1 MQDAPLREWMGYE
14 SRSGYR
20 EEYLLEDLRLEGR
33 GSAAN
38 ELCSC
43 GESDANGLKERLYRC
58 EDCFGLEMT
67 CAACCAASH
76 RQLPLHVIK
85 KWNGSSFEQSS
96 LKEIGL
102 RVQLGHSDL
111 KCVCPERGHVD
122 FIVIH
127 VNGIHH
133 VNVDFCG
140 CDQCVSHRQQLLR
153 CDWYPATIHFPQ
165 TACTRRVLEYF
176 LVMTWSSKVSGHEFY
191 MTLERLTDNVGLNIP
206 NSQYRAFMRTIRQ
219 FRHIRMMKQA
229 GRGNVGGGIASTEPG
244 ALAVQCPACPHPGIN
259 LPGDWEQIDVSL
271 KFLYAIFLALDAN
284 FRLKNRLRSS
294 KAGDPGLHTGLA
306 YFVPNEPY
314 RAHILNNASQN
325 DISSCSGFKTLAHAE
340 TKFSNGLRATGVGL
354 CLCARHEFVR
364 PVGVGDLQKGE
375 RYANM
380 DYIFFSTITPLL
392 LLSVVIS
399 YDIACQWKLNLL
411 KRMLALPEDIQI
423 PVVTAVA
430 AFLFAVPKFHAPAHE
445 EKCSTPHS
453 LNLMPGV
460 GRTDGEG
467 IERNWAEMNCVA
479 NSTKEMGPCSRHD
492 TLDDHFRHHNW
503 RKLTG
508 LGLSLRKKL
517 LLALKENRRQRE
529 MFAEFDAA
537 IDAPQHDE
545 WLAMIL
551 AWESDKAQSNPYLV
565 LNTNLTE
572 AQMHAAMAEEEK
584 DAIVS
589 GRVLPHE
596 TSPSAFIHLGFSIED
611 TQRHVKNDAERT
623 SSLSSDQ
630 ESDLHH
636 RRAGLHRQICRF
648 RKIQNVY
655 MLGINEW
662 VEQHSVDQS
671 PHPEDVELW
680 LPSALNAQSRSSMCR
695 YDIEIIES
703 ELRKGQCR
711 DALDKMRNLLRTK
724 THFVKRRNL
733 DIRGQRANTRAC
745 ALIDCIDDKY
755 TKSRKALLTLIG
767 EGDWVTELQLLLP
780 RHIVGPHDPLEEEPS
795 SRTIRREQDM
805 QNGLGEGFHVTLWI
819 WTTRGVL
826 GDNSDALLNDAVRVE
841 WAKARARSLRWSE
854 EVLLLKEEMRQV
866 RQYLDWRAQ
875 WWEARAELDHHD
887 KGIVEGARAYA
898 YRQSAIQRALLSRF
912 TALWEAQSAFNQS
925 RKFSRMFGG
934 GVQDSNTDNEPF
946 SIQADG
952 AEDEDEDK
960 VDDVD

>member
-1 MQDAPLREWMGYE
+1 MGYE

-20 EEYLLEDLRLEGR
+20 EEYLLEDLCLEGR
-33 GSAAN
+33 SSATN

-43 GESDANGLKERLYRC
+43 GESDANGLKERLSQC
-58 EDCFGLEMT
+58 EDCFSLEMT
-67 CAACCAASH
+67 CAACC
-76 RQLPLHVIK
+76 V

-127 VNGIHH
+127 VNRIHC

-140 CDQCVSHRQQLLR
+140 CDQCVSHRQQLLC

-165 TACTRRVLEYF
+165 TACTRHVLEYF

-191 MTLERLTDNVGLNIP
+191 MTLEHLTDNVGLNIP
-206 NSQYRAFMRTIRQ
+206 N

-229 GRGNVGGGIASTEPG
+229 GRGNVGGGIASMEPG
-244 ALAVQCPACPHPGIN
+244 TLAVQCPACPHPGIN
-259 LPGDWEQIDVSL
+259 LTGDWEQIDIFL

-284 FRLKNRLRSS
+284 FHLKNCLWSS
-294 KAGDPGLHTGLA
+294 EANNPGLHTGLA
-306 YFVPNEPY
+306 YFVPNKPY

-325 DISSCSGFKTLAHAE
+325 DISSCSGFKTLVHTK
-340 TKFSNGLRATGVGL
+340 TKFSNGLWATGVGL
-354 CLCARHEFVR
+354 CLCAHHEF
-364 PVGVGDLQKGE
+364 KGE
-375 RYANM
+375 QYANM
-380 DYIFFSTITPLL
+380 DYIFFLTIMLL

-399 YDIACQWKLNLL
+399 YNIACQWKLNLL
-411 KRMLALPEDIQI
+411 KCMLALLEDIQI

-430 AFLFAVPKFHAPAHE
+430 VFLFAVPKFHAPAHE

-460 GRTDGEG
+460 GCTDGEG
-467 IERNWAEMNCVA
+467 IERNWAEMNHVA
-479 NSTKEMGPCSRHD
+479 NSMKEMGLGSRHN
-492 TLDDHFRHHNW
+492 TLDNHFGHHNW
-503 RKLTG
+503 CKPTG

-517 LLALKENRRQRE
+517 LLALKENRQQKE
-529 MFAEFDAA
+529 MFAEFDAT
-537 IDAPQHDE
+537 INAPQHDE

-551 AWESDKAQSNPYLV
+551 AWESDKAQ
-565 LNTNLTE
+565 NLTE
-572 AQMHAAMAEEEK
+572 AQMHAVMAEEEK

-589 GRVLPHE
+589 GRVLPHK

-611 TQRHVKNDAERT
+611 TQQRMKNDAKQT

-636 RRAGLHRQICRF
+636 RHAGLHREICHF
-648 RKIQNVY
+648 CKIQNIY

-680 LPSALNAQSRSSMCR
+680 LPSALNAQARSSMCR
-695 YDIEIIES
+695 YNIEIIKS
-703 ELRKGQCR
+703 ELCKGQCR
-711 DALDKMRNLLRTK
+711 DALDKMRNLLCTK
-724 THFVKRRNL
+724 TYFVKQWNL
-733 DIRGQRANTRAC
+733 DICGQWANTRAH
-745 ALIDCIDDKY
+745 ALINHIDNKY
-755 TKSRKALLTLIG
+755 MKLQKVLLTLIG
-767 EGDWVTELQLLLP
+767 EGDWVTELLLLLP

-795 SRTIRREQDM
+795 SCTIRREQDM
-805 QNGLGEGFHVTLWI
+805 QNGLGEGFCVTSWI

-826 GDNSDALLNDAVRVE
+826 GDNSDALLNDAVGVK
-841 WAKARARSLRWSE
+841 WAKVSACSLRWSE
-854 EVLLLKEEMRQV
+854 EVLLLKEEMRRV
-866 RQYLDWRAQ
+866 HQYLDWQAQ
-875 WWEARAELDHHD
+875 WWEACAELDHHD
-887 KGIVEGARAYA
+887 KGIVEGACAYA
-898 YRQSAIQRALLSRF
+898 YRQSTIQHALLSCF
-912 TALWEAQSAFNQS
+912 TALWEAQSEFNQS
-925 RKFSRMFGG
+925 HL
-934 GVQDSNTDNEPF
+934 DADNEPF
-946 SIQADG
+946 SIQVDG
-952 AEDEDEDK
+952 AEDEDEDE

>member
-1 MQDAPLREWMGYE
+1 MTTEQPMNQWETNLDLSLGDIGDEYYVDDDSFVHSDSIVQTPAKRYPSSDAPLREWTGYE

-76 RQLPLHVIK
+76 RRLPLHVIK

-127 VNGIHH
+127 VNGIHR

-140 CDQCVSHRQQLLR
+140 CDQRVSHRQQLLR

-191 MTLERLTDNVGLNIP
+191 TTLERLTDNVGLNIP
-206 NSQYRAFMRTIRQ
+206 NSRYRAFMRTIRQ

-294 KAGDPGLHTGLA
+294 EAGDPGLHTGLA

-392 LLSVVIS
+392 LLSV
-399 YDIACQWKLNLL
+399 
-411 KRMLALPEDIQI
+411 
-423 PVVTAVA
+423 
-430 AFLFAVPKFHAPAHE
+430 FHAPAHE

-467 IERNWAEMNCVA
+467 IERNWAEMNRVA
-479 NSTKEMGPCSRHD
+479 NSTKEMGPGSRHD
-492 TLDDHFRHHNW
+492 TLDDHFGHHNW

-508 LGLSLRKKL
+508 LDLSLRKKL

-537 IDAPQHDE
+537 IDAPQRDE

-565 LNTNLTE
+565 PNTNLTE
-572 AQMHAAMAEEEK
+572 AQMRAAMAEEEK

-611 TQRHVKNDAERT
+611 TQRRVKNDAERT

-724 THFVKRRNL
+724 THFVKRQNL
-733 DIRGQRANTRAC
+733 DIRGQRANTRAR
-745 ALIDCIDDKY
+745 ALIDRIDDKVRLAGIKY

-805 QNGLGEGFHVTLWI
+805 QNGLGEGFRVTSWI

-826 GDNSDALLNDAVRVE
+826 GDNSDALLNDAMRVE

-854 EVLLLKEEMRQV
+854 EVLLLKEEMRRV

-875 WWEARAELDHHD
+875 C
-887 KGIVEGARAYA
+887 
-898 YRQSAIQRALLSRF
+898 
-912 TALWEAQSAFNQS
+912 

-934 GVQDSNTDNEPF
+934 GVQDSDADNEPF

-952 AEDEDEDK
+952 AEDEDEDEDE